1 MSSEEDQDRRSGPAG
16 VRQRGARLLNHP
28 LYNKSTAFSR
38 EERELFGLEGL
49 LPDVVTTMEQQV
61 RRAYGN
67 IARKT
72 DDLEKYIGLAALQD
86 RNEQLFYR
94 VLVDNFA
101 ELLPIVYTPTV
112 GRACQE
118 YSRIFRR
125 PRGLWIT
132 PRQRGRVERV
142 LGNAPSREV
151 RLIVATDGERILG
164 VGDQGA
170 NGMGIPIGKLALY
183 TAAAGIHPA
192 QTLPVCLDVGT
203 DNAALREDPLYI
215 GWPHPRLR
223 GPDYDALVE
232 EFVQAVKRRFP
243 QALLQWED
251 LKQANAFR
259 LLERYRR
266 VLPSFN
272 DDVQGT
278 GAMVVAG
285 VLAAC
290 RLTGVPLARQ
300 RALVLGAGAAG
311 VGVAAMLRAAVARA
325 GLGGDELARAVAV
338 MDLPGLVVD
347 KGPATPEFRRAVA
360 WPLEL
365 ARSVGLGPGRPIDLL
380 TAIRALKPTV
390 LVGAT
395 GSPGTFSEAAVREMA
410 SHAERPVILPLS
422 NPTAYSEARP
432 SDVLAWTGGRALVAT
447 GSPFAPVAHDGRTVP
462 IAQANNAFIF
472 PGVGLGTLVAQPR
485 EVTDG
490 MLLAAAERLAEETAL
505 RAPEDA
511 LFPSMTDLRGDG
523 PRRRSGRA

>member
-1 MSSEEDQDRRSGPAG
+1 
-16 VRQRGARLLNHP
+16 
-28 LYNKSTAFSR
+28 
-38 EERELFGLEGL
+38 
-49 LPDVVTTMEQQV
+49 
-61 RRAYGN
+61 
-67 IARKT
+67 
-72 DDLEKYIGLAALQD
+72 
-86 RNEQLFYR
+86 
-94 VLVDNFA
+94 
-101 ELLPIVYTPTV
+101 
-112 GRACQE
+112 
-118 YSRIFRR
+118 
-125 PRGLWIT
+125 
-132 PRQRGRVERV
+132 
-142 LGNAPSREV
+142 
-151 RLIVATDGERILG
+151 
-164 VGDQGA
+164 
-170 NGMGIPIGKLALY
+170 
-183 TAAAGIHPA
+183 
-192 QTLPVCLDVGT
+192 
-203 DNAALREDPLYI
+203 
-215 GWPHPRLR
+215 
-223 GPDYDALVE
+223 
-232 EFVQAVKRRFP
+232 
-243 QALLQWED
+243 
-251 LKQANAFR
+251 
-259 LLERYRR
+259 
-266 VLPSFN
+266 
-272 DDVQGT
+272 
-278 GAMVVAG
+278 
-285 VLAAC
+285 
-290 RLTGVPLARQ
+290 
-300 RALVLGAGAAG
+300 
-311 VGVAAMLRAAVARA
+311 
-325 GLGGDELARAVAV
+325 